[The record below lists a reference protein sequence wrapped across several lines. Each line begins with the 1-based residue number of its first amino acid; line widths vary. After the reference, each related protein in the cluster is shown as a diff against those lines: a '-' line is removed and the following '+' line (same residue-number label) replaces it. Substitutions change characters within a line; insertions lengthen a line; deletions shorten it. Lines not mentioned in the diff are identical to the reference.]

1 MIVDILDLPPGAPEG
16 LERSVRDT
24 LGRATLALDAG
35 EGELALRF
43 LTLEQMHALNKQWR
57 GKDRPTDVVSFPNG
71 TEDPAGARHLG
82 DIAIC
87 LEIAQAQADDRGHG
101 LERELSLLAVHGLLH
116 LLGYDHETDD
126 GEMEALEQRLRPIV
140 LSPESD
146 AG

>member
-1 MIVDILDLPPGAPEG
+1 MIVDILDLPPGASG
-16 LERSVRDT
+16 KLEQSVRDS
-24 LGRATLALDAG
+24 LGKAAFELGAG
-35 EGELALRF
+35 DGELALRF
-43 LTLEQMHALNKQWR
+43 LALDQMHALNKQWR

-71 TEDPAGARHLG
+71 NQDPAGIRHLG

-87 LEIAQAQADDRGHG
+87 LEIAQAQADDRGHS

-126 GEMEALEQRLRPIV
+126 GEMEALEQRLWPIV
-140 LSPESD
+140 LGPESD